1 MTLKSLL
8 SALVFSMVLFHHAMA
23 NFDEVI
29 NIDDDSAPNSEK
41 FEGNTPVDSSDG
53 EGDDDHGSVMS
64 DESGNGSS
72 DEATTNTEEPIDGEA
87 TEDKNLNGGSFVG
100 ETATEKSTEKS
111 PNTDEAKADKKI
123 SRVLITA
130 AVVVGAVCI
139 VILIAFLIYWLRKRD
154 EGSYALSDAGYKET
168 IQDDKGKE

>member
-29 NIDDDSAPNSEK
+29 NIDDDSAPSSEK
-41 FEGNTPVDSSDG
+41 SEGSTPVDSSDG
-53 EGDDDHGSVMS
+53 EGDDDYGSVMS

-72 DEATTNTEEPIDGEA
+72 DEATTD
-87 TEDKNLNGGSFVG
+87 
-100 ETATEKSTEKS
+100 
-111 PNTDEAKADKKI
+111 PNTEAKADKKV

-130 AVVVGAVCI
+130 TVVVGAVCI
-139 VILIAFLIYWLRKRD
+139 VILIAILICWLRKRD

-168 IQDDKGKE
+168 FQGDKGKE